1 MELIIWRDREQS
13 DVMDFRIMLEPRN
26 FRPTAQTLFQG
37 FEKFYSPIII
47 IIIIERKDLGGVMW
61 RQKTARTP
69 YKR

>member
-1 MELIIWRDREQS
+1 
-13 DVMDFRIMLEPRN
+13 MDFRIMLEPRN